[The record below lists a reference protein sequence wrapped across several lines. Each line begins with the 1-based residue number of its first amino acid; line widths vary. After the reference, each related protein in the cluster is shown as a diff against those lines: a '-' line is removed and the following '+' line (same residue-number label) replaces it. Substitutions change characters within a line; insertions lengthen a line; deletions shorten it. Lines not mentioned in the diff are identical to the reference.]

1 MLSFNAVP
9 LAVSSAGRRSYPP
22 ERALAC
28 KTQPKRRPPTAAE
41 EAAGRTRIRRIVAP
55 GSRPGPIDPAGM
67 FGDAPA
73 LTPPNNWITG
83 QPTVTLGGPET
94 EGYRRGQGSRPRRRS
109 AAERAVQTMV
119 DAPPTFGPER
129 YAVTVQR
136 TPTRRGG
143 SRVEVVDAEPLPDH
157 EPAHEATRTPP
168 RVTVLERA
176 QRARALPMMEGDGPS
191 QDLLDTFARRYRATH
206 RARLSNAELALMA
219 RFLYSQSGTRG
230 ALFRDGS

>member
-1 MLSFNAVP
+1 
-9 LAVSSAGRRSYPP
+9 
-22 ERALAC
+22 
-28 KTQPKRRPPTAAE
+28 
-41 EAAGRTRIRRIVAP
+41 
-55 GSRPGPIDPAGM
+55 
-67 FGDAPA
+67 
-73 LTPPNNWITG
+73 
-83 QPTVTLGGPET
+83 
-94 EGYRRGQGSRPRRRS
+94 
-109 AAERAVQTMV
+109 MV